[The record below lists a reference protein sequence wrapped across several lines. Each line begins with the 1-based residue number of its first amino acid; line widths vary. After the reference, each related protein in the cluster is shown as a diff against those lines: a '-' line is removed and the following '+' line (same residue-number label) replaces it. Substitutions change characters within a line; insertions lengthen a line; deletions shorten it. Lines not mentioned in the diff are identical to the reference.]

1 MHLLQPGGKF
11 PPVHRNLREEET
23 MDRQIFIFYRDCVG
37 LASRFRGCG
46 RVAATVPHRC
56 PSLARK
62 ERGVRRQSTL
72 CRGGPSFASV
82 SPLKPSERI
91 DRDLPCVCPSRGII
105 GHCPSR
111 RAGAFLI
118 RAGATRN
125 TVPPAFPS
133 GIGFDPCIAS
143 MQPSGGREERLTAA
157 TPTDDSSHKPFVLT
171 LSSHYT
177 TPMKTL
183 P

>member
-1 MHLLQPGGKF
+1 
-11 PPVHRNLREEET
+11 

-56 PSLARK
+56 PSLAR
-62 ERGVRRQSTL
+62 EDRGVRRQSTL

-91 DRDLPCVCPSRGII
+91 DCKPALCLPFSR
-105 GHCPSR
+105 HYRFTVHPA

-143 MQPSGGREERLTAA
+143 MQPSGGREGHLTAA